1 MENAI
6 AVSLFKEGNSPS
18 RNVESQETKCMAA
31 FLATEEGSAI
41 LYEAVKK
48 FMSTSDGIMIVENAI
63 VAAVGRRDW
72 KNNNRSVLE
81 SRRRRSK

>member
-6 AVSLFKEGNSPS
+6 AATLFKEGNSTS
-18 RNVESQETKCMAA
+18 QVVESQETKCMAA
-31 FLATEEGSAI
+31 FFATEEGSAV

-63 VAAVGRRDW
+63 VAAVG
-72 KNNNRSVLE
+72 
-81 SRRRRSK
+81 SKGSCISHFNVYAISEKTNV